1 MRNCYYRI
9 RRSNSSFLILHSSL
23 TPGVSLRPR
32 SLTFFPLKKILSFVV
47 AALLAGSAGA
57 QTAKPSAAF
66 KAAGSANKPAAG
78 ALARPKLVVG
88 IVVDQMRY
96 DYLYRYWSK
105 FGSGGFRRLLGEGF
119 SFESCHYNYV
129 PTYTGPGHASI
140 YTGATPSVNG
150 IVGNNWYVREENRN
164 TYVTEDKTVQ
174 GVGGSGAA
182 GQQSPRHMMTSTITD
197 ELRLAT
203 NFRSKVIGVCI
214 KDRGSILPAGHAAN
228 AAYWYDSG
236 NGSFISS
243 TFYQKT
249 LPEWVVKFNQR
260 GLATK
265 YLSQTWNPLL
275 PLAAYT
281 ESSADNVPWEAA
293 FKGEAAPVFPHD
305 LASISGVPAAAR
317 KDNLPGPANQTA
329 ADGKNTSTTPK
340 AGATAANAATP
351 NLGLLP
357 STPFG
362 NTITTE
368 MGLEAIRAEQLGQ
381 RGTTDFLALSYSST
395 DYVGHQFGPN
405 SIEVEDTYLRLD
417 QEVARLLNYLDQ
429 TVGKGQAL
437 VFLSADHGAAHSPE
451 FLRSHNLPAGAV
463 GASVMRDTLQNRLV
477 RRHGAGNWV
486 LSYENQQVYLNRQL
500 AAQKNVKMA
509 DLAEEVVQVM
519 VQLPGV
525 SRALTA
531 QDVQKSHW
539 ESGTLM
545 FLENGY
551 YPKRCGD
558 VLVVLE
564 PGWYESYTYPAS
576 KGTTH
581 GASWSYDTHVPLLF
595 WGWHV
600 KHGET
605 ATPVRVVD
613 IAPTL
618 ARFLHIQEPSGNSG
632 VPLTEVLK

>member
-1 MRNCYYRI
+1 MPLHRLTR
-9 RRSNSSFLILHSSL
+9 FL
-23 TPGVSLRPR
+23 
-32 SLTFFPLKKILSFVV
+32 LKKIF
-47 AALLAGSAGA
+47 ALALATALAGPATA
-57 QTAKPSAAF
+57 QTPKPRAISNANGAAT
-66 KAAGSANKPAAG
+66 KTTNG
-78 ALARPKLVVG
+78 LARPKLVVG

-119 SFESCHYNYV
+119 SFENTHYNYV
-129 PTYTGPGHASI
+129 PTYTGPGHACI
-140 YTGATPSVNG
+140 YTGATPSTNG
-150 IVGNNWYVREENRN
+150 IVGNNWFVREEGKA
-164 TYVTEDKTVQ
+164 TYVTEDKTVES
-174 GVGGSGAA
+174 VGGTGAA
-182 GQQSPRHMMTSTITD
+182 GQQSPRHMLTTTITD

-203 NFRSKVIGVCI
+203 NFQSKVIGVCI
-214 KDRGSILPAGHAAN
+214 KDRGSILPAGHAAT
-228 AAYWYDSG
+228 AAYWYDGG

-249 LPEWVVKFNQR
+249 LPDWVVKFNQR

-265 YLSQTWNPLL
+265 YLSRPWNTLRPI
-275 PLAAYT
+275 AEYT
-281 ESSADNVPWEAA
+281 ESTPDDVTWEAA
-293 FKGEAAPVFPHD
+293 FKGEAAPVFPHN
-305 LASISGVPAAAR
+305 LPAISGVPAAIAA
-317 KDNLPGPANQTA
+317 KDNLPGPASQTA
-329 ADGKNTSTTPK
+329 ADGKNTSAPPK
-340 AGATAANAATP
+340 PGASAANAATP

-368 MGLEAIRAEQLGQ
+368 MALAAIQAEQLGQ
-381 RGTTDFLALSYSST
+381 RGITDFLALSYSST

-417 QEVARLLNYLDQ
+417 QELTRLFETLDK
-429 TVGKGQAL
+429 TVGKGQTL
-437 VFLSADHGAAHSPE
+437 VFLTADHGAAHSPA
-451 FLRSHNLPAGAV
+451 FQQAHRLPAGAV
-463 GASVMRDTLQNRLV
+463 GASIMRDTLQNRLV
-477 RRHGAGNWV
+477 RRHGPGNWV
-486 LSYENQQVYLNRQL
+486 LSYENQQVYLNRTL
-500 AAQKNVKMA
+500 ASQKKINFHE
-509 DLAEEVVQVM
+509 LSEEVVQTM

-531 QDVQKSHW
+531 EDIQKSHW

-564 PGWYESYTYPAS
+564 PGWYEAYSFPA

-581 GASWSYDTHVPLLF
+581 GESWAYDTHVPLLF

-600 KHGET
+600 KHGESV
-605 ATPVRVVD
+605 APAHVVD
-613 IAPTL
+613 IAATL
-618 ARFLHIQEPSGNSG
+618 ARFLHIQEPSGCSG
-632 VPLTEVLK
+632 VPLAEVLR

>member
-1 MRNCYYRI
+1 M
-9 RRSNSSFLILHSSL
+9 
-23 TPGVSLRPR
+23 
-32 SLTFFPLKKILSFVV
+32 
-47 AALLAGSAGA
+47 
-57 QTAKPSAAF
+57 
-66 KAAGSANKPAAG
+66 
-78 ALARPKLVVG
+78 VG

-96 DYLYRYWSK
+96 DFLYRYWSK

-150 IVGNNWYVREENRN
+150 IVGNNWFERETGKG

-174 GVGGSGAA
+174 GVGSTGAA
-182 GQQSPRHMMTSTITD
+182 GQQSPRHLLTTTITD

-203 NFRSKVIGVCI
+203 NFQSKVIGVCI
-214 KDRGSILPAGHAAN
+214 KDRGSVLPAGHAAT
-228 AAYWYDSG
+228 AAYWYDGG

-249 LPEWVVKFNQR
+249 LPDWVVKFNQR
-260 GLATK
+260 GLATQ
-265 YLSQTWNPLL
+265 YLSRPWTTLR
-275 PLAAYT
+275 PLAEYT
-281 ESSADNVPWEAA
+281 ESTPDNVSWEAA
-293 FKGEAAPVFPHD
+293 FKGESAPVFPHN
-305 LASISGVPAAAR
+305 LPAISGVPASAAL
-317 KDNLPGPANQTA
+317 KDNKPGPAAQTA
-329 ADGKNTSTTPK
+329 ADGKNTSATPT

-362 NTITTE
+362 NSITTD
-368 MGLEAIRAEQLGQ
+368 MALEAIRAEQLGQ
-381 RGTTDFLALSYSST
+381 RGATDFLALSYSST

-405 SIEVEDTYLRLD
+405 SVEVEDTYLRLD
-417 QEVARLLNYLDQ
+417 QELARLFAVLDQ

-451 FLRSHNLPAGAV
+451 FLKAHRLPSGVV
-463 GASVMRDTLQNRLV
+463 GAALMRDTLQNRLV
-477 RRHGAGNWV
+477 RRHGPGNWV
-486 LSYENQQVYLNRQL
+486 LDYENQQVYLNHQL
-500 AAQKNVKMA
+500 AADRKLRLS
-509 DLAEEVVQVM
+509 DLAEEVVQLL
-519 VQLPGV
+519 VQQPGV

-531 QDVQKSHW
+531 EDVQKSHW
-539 ESGTLM
+539 DSGTLM
-545 FLENGY
+545 YLENGY

-564 PGWYESYTYPAS
+564 PGWYESYTYPGS

-581 GASWSYDTHVPLLF
+581 GASWAYDTHVPLLF

-600 KHGET
+600 KHGES
-605 ATPVRVVD
+605 AAPVNVVD
-613 IAPTL
+613 IAATL
-618 ARFLHIQEPSGNSG
+618 ARLLHIQEPSGCSG
-632 VPLTEVLK
+632 VPLLEVLK

>member
-1 MRNCYYRI
+1 M
-9 RRSNSSFLILHSSL
+9 LAA
-23 TPGVSLRPR
+23 
-32 SLTFFPLKKILSFVV
+32 V
-47 AALLAGSAGA
+47 AAGPAVA
-57 QTAKPSAAF
+57 QTSRPAAV
-66 KAAGSANKPAAG
+66 APVAEPVNKPVGRAAAG

-96 DYLYRYWSK
+96 DYLYRYWAK
-105 FGSGGFRRLLGEGF
+105 FGAGGFRRLLGEGF

-150 IVGNNWYVREENRN
+150 IVGNNWFERETGRS

-174 GVGGSGAA
+174 SVGGTGAA
-182 GQQSPRHMMTSTITD
+182 GQQSPRHMMTTTITD

-203 NFRSKVIGVCI
+203 NFQSKVIGVCI
-214 KDRGSILPAGHAAN
+214 KDRGSVLPAGHAAT
-228 AAYWYDSG
+228 AAYWYDGG

-249 LPEWVVKFNQR
+249 LPDWLVKFNQR

-265 YLSQTWNPLL
+265 YLSQPWTTLR
-275 PLAAYT
+275 PLADYT
-281 ESSADNVPWEAA
+281 ESSPDNVPWEAA
-293 FKGEAAPVFPHD
+293 FKGEAAPVFPHN
-305 LASISGVPAAAR
+305 LPAISGVPAAAAL
-317 KDNLPGPANQTA
+317 KDNKPGPASQTA
-329 ADGKNTSTTPK
+329 ADGKNTSATPA
-340 AGATAANAATP
+340 AGASAANAATP

-362 NTITTE
+362 NSITTDLA
-368 MGLEAIRAEQLGQ
+368 LEAIRAERLGQ

-417 QEVARLLNYLDQ
+417 QELAQLFSYLDR
-429 TVGKGQAL
+429 TVGKGQVL

-451 FLRSHNLPAGAV
+451 FLKAHNLPSGVV
-463 GASVMRDTLQNRLV
+463 GAGVMRDTLQRRLV
-477 RRHGAGNWV
+477 RRYGAGNWV
-486 LSYENQQVYLNRQL
+486 LDYENQQVYLNHQL
-500 AAQKNVKMA
+500 AADKKLRLR
-509 DLAEEVVQVM
+509 DLAEEVVQLM
-519 VQLPGV
+519 VQQPGV

-531 QDVQKSHW
+531 EDVQKSHW
-539 ESGTLM
+539 DSGTLM
-545 FLENGY
+545 YLENGY

-600 KHGET
+600 KHGES
-605 ATPVRVVD
+605 AAPVQVVD
-613 IAPTL
+613 IAATL
-618 ARFLHIQEPSGNSG
+618 ARMLHIQEPSGCSG
-632 VPLTEVLK
+632 VPLNEVMK

>member
-1 MRNCYYRI
+1 M
-9 RRSNSSFLILHSSL
+9 L
-23 TPGVSLRPR
+23 
-32 SLTFFPLKKILSFVV
+32 
-47 AALLAGSAGA
+47 AAPAGA
-57 QTAKPSAAF
+57 QPAQTHPAPTGKAAAKSAA
-66 KAAGSANKPAAG
+66 AGV
-78 ALARPKLVVG
+78 ARPKLVVG

-105 FGSGGFRRLLGEGF
+105 FGKGGFRRLLGEGF

-140 YTGATPSVNG
+140 YTGATPSAHG
-150 IVGNNWYVREENRN
+150 IVGNNWYVREEGRA

-174 GVGGSGAA
+174 SVGGTGAA
-182 GQQSPRHMMTSTITD
+182 GQQSPRHMLTTTITD

-203 NFRSKVIGVCI
+203 NFQSKVIGVCI
-214 KDRGSILPAGHAAN
+214 KDRGSVLPAGHAAN
-228 AAYWYDSG
+228 AAYWYDGG
-236 NGSFISS
+236 NGNFITS

-249 LPEWVVKFNQR
+249 LPDWVVKFNQR

-265 YLSQTWNPLL
+265 YLAQPWHTLRPIGE
-275 PLAAYT
+275 YT
-281 ESSADNVPWEAA
+281 ESSADDVPWEAA

-305 LASISGVPAAAR
+305 LPAISGVPAAVP
-317 KDNLPGPANQTA
+317 KDNLPGPARQTA
-329 ADGKNTSTTPK
+329 ADGKNTSLTPK
-340 AGATAANAATP
+340 AGASAANAATP

-368 MGLEAIRAEQLGQ
+368 MALEALRAEQLGQ
-381 RGTTDFLALSYSST
+381 RGITDFLALSYSST

-417 QEVARLLNYLDQ
+417 QELARLFDTLDR
-429 TVGKGQAL
+429 TVGKGQVL
-437 VFLSADHGAAHSPE
+437 VFLTADHGAAHSPN
-451 FLRSHNLPAGAV
+451 FLRAHNLPSGAV
-463 GASVMRDTLQNRLV
+463 GASVMRDSLQSRLV
-477 RRHGAGNWV
+477 RRHGPGNWV
-486 LSYENQQVYLNRQL
+486 LSYENQQVYLNRTL
-500 AAQKNVKMA
+500 AGQKNIKLT
-509 DLAEEVVQVM
+509 DLAEEVVQVL

-531 QDVQKSHW
+531 EDVQKSHW
-539 ESGTLM
+539 NSGTLM

-564 PGWYESYTYPAS
+564 PSWYESYTYPVV

-595 WGWHV
+595 WGWRV
-600 KHGET
+600 KHGES
-605 ATPVRVVD
+605 AAPVRVVD
-613 IAPTL
+613 IAPTV
-618 ARFLHIQEPSGNSG
+618 ARFLHIQEPSGCSG
-632 VPLTEVLK
+632 VPLVEVLK

>member
-1 MRNCYYRI
+1 M
-9 RRSNSSFLILHSSL
+9 
-23 TPGVSLRPR
+23 
-32 SLTFFPLKKILSFVV
+32 KKILAFAL
-47 AALLAGSAGA
+47 AALVAGSATA
-57 QTAKPSAAF
+57 QTSRRTLPSKVSSAAKPAPS
-66 KAAGSANKPAAG
+66 G

-105 FGSGGFRRLLGEGF
+105 FGTGGFRRLLGEGF

-150 IVGNNWYVREENRN
+150 IVGNNWFERETGRA

-174 GVGGSGAA
+174 GVGSSGAA
-182 GQQSPRHMMTSTITD
+182 GQQSPRHMLTTTITD

-203 NFRSKVIGVCI
+203 NFQSKVIGVCI
-214 KDRGSILPAGHAAN
+214 KDRGSILPAGHAAT
-228 AAYWYDSG
+228 AAYWYDGG

-249 LPEWVVKFNQR
+249 LPDWVVKFNQR

-265 YLSQTWNPLL
+265 YLSRTWNTLRPI
-275 PLAAYT
+275 AEYT
-281 ESSADNVPWEAA
+281 ESSPDNVAWEAA
-293 FKGEAAPVFPHD
+293 FKGEAAPVFPHN
-305 LASISGVPAAAR
+305 LPAISGVPAAIVD
-317 KDNLPGPANQTA
+317 KDNLPGPASQTA
-329 ADGKNTSTTPK
+329 ADGKAASATPK
-340 AGATAANAATP
+340 AGATPANAATP

-362 NTITTE
+362 NSITTD
-368 MGLEAIRAEQLGQ
+368 MALEAIRAEQLGQ
-381 RGTTDFLALSYSST
+381 RGRTDFLALSYSSP

-417 QEVARLLNYLDQ
+417 QELARLFEALDR
-429 TVGKGQAL
+429 TVGRGQAL
-437 VFLSADHGAAHSPE
+437 VFLTADHGAAHSPD
-451 FLRSHNLPAGAV
+451 FLRAHRLPAGAV
-463 GASVMRDTLQNRLV
+463 GASIMRDTLQNRLV

-486 LSYENQQVYLNRQL
+486 LSYENQQVYLNRTL
-500 AAQKNVKMA
+500 ASEKKIKLA

-531 QDVQKSHW
+531 EDIQKSHW

-564 PGWYESYTYPAS
+564 PGWYEAYSFPA

-581 GASWSYDTHVPLLF
+581 GESWAYDTHVPLLF

-600 KHGET
+600 KHGES
-605 ATPVRVVD
+605 
-613 IAPTL
+613 
-618 ARFLHIQEPSGNSG
+618 E
-632 VPLTEVLK
+632 

>member
-1 MRNCYYRI
+1 
-9 RRSNSSFLILHSSL
+9 LA
-23 TPGVSLRPR
+23 TAV
-32 SLTFFPLKKILSFVV
+32 
-47 AALLAGSAGA
+47 LLAGTSLA
-57 QTAKPSAAF
+57 QTPAPATAPKPAVAAP
-66 KAAGSANKPAAG
+66 KAAVAG
-78 ALARPKLVVG
+78 VARPKLVVG

-105 FGSGGFRRLLGEGF
+105 FGKGGFRRLLGEGF

-140 YTGATPSVNG
+140 YTGATPSANG
-150 IVGNNWYVREENRN
+150 IVGNNWYVREEGKA

-174 GVGGSGAA
+174 SVGGTGAA
-182 GQQSPRHMMTSTITD
+182 GQQSPRHMMTTTITD

-203 NFRSKVIGVCI
+203 NFQSKVIGVCL

-228 AAYWYDSG
+228 AAYWYDGG
-236 NGSFISS
+236 NGNFISS
-243 TFYQKT
+243 TFYQKA
-249 LPEWVVKFNQR
+249 LPDWVVKFNQR
-260 GLATK
+260 GLVTK
-265 YLSQTWNPLL
+265 YLSQPWTPLL

-281 ESSADNVPWEAA
+281 ESSPDNVPWEGAY
-293 FKGEAAPVFPHD
+293 KGEANPVFPHD
-305 LASISGVPAAAR
+305 LPSISGVPASAR
-317 KDNLPGPANQTA
+317 KDNLPGPAGQTA
-329 ADGKNTSTTPK
+329 ADGKNASETPK
-340 AGATAANAATP
+340 AGATPANAATP

-368 MGLEAIRAEQLGQ
+368 MALEAVRAEQLGQ
-381 RGTTDFLALSYSST
+381 RGITDFLALSYSST

-417 QEVARLLNYLDQ
+417 QELTRVLNYLDQ

-437 VFLSADHGAAHSPE
+437 VFLTADHGAAHSPE

-477 RRHGAGNWV
+477 RRHGPGNWV
-486 LSYENQQVYLNRQL
+486 LSYENQQVYLNRTL
-500 AAQKNVKMA
+500 AGQKNLKLT
-509 DLAEEVVQVM
+509 DLAQEVVQIM

-531 QDVQKSHW
+531 EDIQKSHW
-539 ESGTLM
+539 DSGTLM
-545 FLENGY
+545 YLENGY

-581 GASWSYDTHVPLLF
+581 GESWSYDTHVPLLF
-595 WGWHV
+595 WGWRV
-600 KHGET
+600 KHGES
-605 ATPVRVVD
+605 AASVHVVD
-613 IAPTL
+613 IAATV
-618 ARFLHIQEPSGNSG
+618 ARFLHIQEPSGCSG
-632 VPLTEVLK
+632 VPLVEVLK